1 MRPRIHIVPILKSDY
16 EGDRV
21 LLECKG
27 NVNPMKTTGQ
37 VAHGGHMSV
46 EWSGPEGVLLMEQNK
61 VTVGVQE
68 NSDDG
73 SSRTILISETNFRHS
88 GLYSCQ
94 VTINLPNSSI
104 VHTVSTE
111 YHPVFLSKCIIYII
125 ISYSL
130 FFCKYGIY
138 TILY

>member
-1 MRPRIHIVPILKSDY
+1 MTPRIHIAPILKSDY

-46 EWSGPEGVLLMEQNK
+46 EWSGPEGVLLTEQNK

-73 SSRTILISETNFRHS
+73 SSRTLLISETNFRHS

-104 VHTVSTE
+104 AHTVSTE
-111 YHPVFLSKCIIYII
+111 YHLVFLSKCIIYVLVTPRR
-125 ISYSL
+125 YVTGL
-130 FFCKYGIY
+130 
-138 TILY
+138 